1 MYRFSPWSYR
11 VRLSVVSCFLSQIV
25 PLLGSGDGN
34 MEDILLEEKITPGI
48 LDKIPIYIAEINYDN
63 VTLATFGNIIPKK
76 YYEKHPE
83 SVEWMPDCHLY
94 YTIIFTDIDANPKWP
109 RRERQLW
116 IVGNIL
122 GGAWNSGE
130 NITEYGILEP
140 AESSG
145 KHRVLIVIYEQG
157 NKIDFKEPV
166 ITKRDDERRDNFSTL
181 EFVRKYNM
189 DHPNAANYFSIKYEG
204 RIK

>member
-94 YTIIFTDIDANPKWP
+94 YTIIFT
-109 RRERQLW
+109 
-116 IVGNIL
+116 
-122 GGAWNSGE
+122 
-130 NITEYGILEP
+130 
-140 AESSG
+140 G